1 MRPANIFH
9 LGIKELRSLM
19 RDPVMIVLIVY
30 AFSLAIYSAATA
42 TPETLHKAPIAV
54 IDEDRSQLSTRIRD
68 AFYPPLFSEPK
79 LISHSEMDSRMDA
92 GLDTFAL
99 DFPPDFQQDV
109 LAGRTPSIQLSV
121 DATRMSQALVGSG
134 YVQSIISREIS
145 DFLHNYQA
153 VTVPN
158 VDLVLRA
165 RFNPNLSRI
174 WFGGAMELINEITML
189 AVILTG
195 AALIREREHGTVEHL
210 LVMPITPFEIMTGK
224 LWAMTLVVLAASA
237 CALFIVIRGA
247 LKTPIEGS
255 IVLFMAGASLDLF
268 ATTSLGFFLGTIAR
282 SMPQFGLLAILVLV
296 PMQILSGAS
305 SPRESMPKLVQEI
318 MLVAPNTHFVMLAQA
333 ILFRG
338 AGFSTVWPNFAAL
351 VLIGAILFAISL
363 GRFRKT
369 IGQMA

>member
-1 MRPANIFH
+1 MRASNIFH

-30 AFSLAIYSAATA
+30 AFSLSIYSSATA
-42 TPETLHKAPIAV
+42 VPETLHKAPISV
-54 IDEDRSQLSTRIRD
+54 IDEDRSQLSMRIRD
-68 AFYPPLFSEPK
+68 AFFPPLFSRPE
-79 LISHSEMDSRMDA
+79 LISHSEMEYRMNA
-92 GLDTFAL
+92 GTDTFAL
-99 DFPPDFQQDV
+99 DIPPDFEEDV
-109 LAGRTPSIQLSV
+109 LAGRTPSIQLIV

-134 YVQSIISREIS
+134 YVQNIVSNEIN

-153 VTVPN
+153 APAPN
-158 VDLVLRA
+158 VNLVLRA
-165 RFNPNLSRI
+165 RFNPNLNRI
-174 WFGGAMELINEITML
+174 WFGGAMALINQITML

-210 LVMPITPFEIMTGK
+210 LVMPVTPFEIMTSK

-237 CALFIVIRGA
+237 CSLFIVIRWA

-255 IVLFMAGASLDLF
+255 IALFMAGAALDLF
-268 ATTSLGFFLGTIAR
+268 ATTSLGFFLGTTAR
-282 SMPQFGLLAILVLV
+282 SMPQFGLLAILVLL
-296 PMQILSGAS
+296 PMQILSGSS
-305 SPRESMPKLVQEI
+305 SPRESMPQLVQKI

-338 AGFSTVWPNFAAL
+338 AGFSNVWPNFAAL

-369 IGQMA
+369 IGQMV